1 MNKIEQAV
9 APLKNDAIKRAEE
22 KGQAMIANHLE
33 NLEKAGWD
41 LNVVAPRP
49 HTMMDRK
56 SYKEKMALHNMIR
69 QLTSSNTP
77 TRRINDPDIRIRN
90 RQAEQRLL
98 DQIKQDAAFEYDK
111 FAPNAK
117 VHIVDIDEIEHSKNT
132 RASMSF
138 VASDAFAF
146 LESLIASSSGKP
158 MSKHKLW
165 LHKCSQMKHLLPVQE
180 QFSPEGSVSIYD
192 VVRNICENFGSNDVL
207 VSDAGSAY
215 YVASIMFSKKD
226 NQRYVTSG
234 AQADMGFSLPAAIG
248 VAASFGSSS
257 RRVHAVTGDGSFQ
270 LNIQEIQTLVTNRL

>member
-1 MNKIEQAV
+1 MNKEISMNKIEQAV

-98 DQIKQDAAFEYDK
+98 DQIKQDAAFDYEK
-111 FAPNAK
+111 
-117 VHIVDIDEIEHSKNT
+117 
-132 RASMSF
+132 F
-138 VASDAFAF
+138 VAKLIKKIGDVDDAT
-146 LESLIASSSGKP
+146 LTGNHVWGYSLLTVQKGNQTEYWRTQQIINVSVLGK
-158 MSKHKLW
+158 
-165 LHKCSQMKHLLPVQE
+165 V
-180 QFSPEGSVSIYD
+180 F
-192 VVRNICENFGSNDVL
+192 
-207 VSDAGSAY
+207 
-215 YVASIMFSKKD
+215 
-226 NQRYVTSG
+226 NQWPTRQVK
-234 AQADMGFSLPAAIG
+234 
-248 VAASFGSSS
+248 
-257 RRVHAVTGDGSFQ
+257 
-270 LNIQEIQTLVTNRL
+270 